1 MTGEIIWSYTHT
13 RFYHVWRSDCRQYKI
28 SVSKRFS
35 GIAILNDF
43 SMENEPVA
51 YTEQCSS
58 FKEAK
63 KLANGWKQGVMI

>member
-1 MTGEIIWSYTHT
+1 MTAEIIWRYTHT
-13 RFYHVWRSDCRQYKI
+13 RFYHVWRSDCCQYSI

-35 GIAILNDF
+35 DIAILNDF
-43 SMENEPVA
+43 SIENKPA

-63 KLANGWKQGVMI
+63 KLANGWKQEVMR